1 MYQTH
6 SLKPISVQRTRPR
19 VILLLVS
26 SWIALALL
34 GCSIGP
40 IGDEASEVQGQPAED
55 MDTIVVGLPEIP
67 TSLDPADHLSRVSE
81 TVIRN
86 MFDGLVTRDQ
96 NNKVVLELAEEFNW
110 VDDQTL
116 EVKLREGVLFHDGS
130 EMTADDVVFSFNR
143 IIVDNAIEFPEPHTS
158 PRQSLLAPLEL
169 VEKIDP
175 YTVLFH
181 FSSPWPPAM
190 QLLVHQQI
198 LPMHVLEEVGTEG
211 FLEHPIGTGP
221 FRFIS
226 SDQKLTEIVLERFDS
241 YYGGS
246 PALPPVGTAC
256 VDRVIFLA
264 IPDAGTRVAALRV
277 GEADIIQAVPI
288 DVADRLISDP
298 EINIMTAPGTQP
310 LWLEMNIKHP
320 FFFDENVRQALNY
333 AIDKNKII
341 AEVYGSR
348 AEPLAGPLSPN
359 NPFVHDELTPYP
371 YDIELAKAM
380 LEKAGWKERRFIFD
394 ESEASIPEG
403 DELIDVGILR
413 DSQGIPFQ
421 FNLDTLPEWYPLA
434 AELSAQLRMIGILAD
449 IRLWEP
455 EDIRPEHNLGN
466 RDAYLDD
473 WGDSAFDPVG
483 HFDAKWHGYSEEGTY
498 GQANFSGFNDPRV
511 NELIRAGEITAE
523 ESERRAIYYEAQE
536 IIYKK
541 APAIFLVLPEIVEAA
556 SVKVVNWEPASD
568 GSIMLHDVCIQ
579 P

>member
-6 SLKPISVQRTRPR
+6 SPKPISVQRTRTH
-19 VILLLVS
+19 VILLLLF
-26 SWIALALL
+26 SWIAIMLL
-34 GCSIGP
+34 SCSLEP
-40 IGDEASEVQGQPAED
+40 IGDEASEFQGQSPED
-55 MDTIVVGLPEIP
+55 VDTIVVGLPEIP

-96 NNKVVLELAEEFNW
+96 NNKVVLELAEELNW

-116 EVKLREGVLFHDGS
+116 EVKVREGVLFHDGI

-158 PRQSLLAPLEL
+158 PRQSLLAPLEF
-169 VEKIDP
+169 VEKTDP

-211 FLEHPIGTGP
+211 FLEHPVGTGP
-221 FRFIS
+221 FRFVS
-226 SDQKLTEIVLERFDS
+226 SDNKLKEIILERFDS

-246 PALPPVGTAC
+246 PALPPAGIAC
-256 VDRVIFLA
+256 VDRVIFRA

-277 GEADIIQAVPI
+277 GEVDIIQAVPL

-310 LWLEMNIKHP
+310 LWLEMNVEHP
-320 FFFDENVRQALNY
+320 FFSDENVRQALNY
-333 AIDKNKII
+333 AIDKNQII
-341 AEVYGSR
+341 EEVYGSR

-359 NPFVHDELTPYP
+359 NPFVHDELLPYP
-371 YDIELAKAM
+371 YDIELAKSK
-380 LEKAGWKERRFIFD
+380 LEKAGWRERRFIFD
-394 ESEASIPEG
+394 ESEASIPVG
-403 DELIDVGILR
+403 DELIVVGILR

-421 FNLDTLPEWYPLA
+421 FNLDTLPDWYPLA
-434 AELSAQLRMIGILAD
+434 AEISAQLRTIGILAD

-483 HFDAKWHGYSEEGTY
+483 HFDAKWHGYSEEGIY
-498 GQANFSGFNDPRV
+498 GRANFSGFNDPRV
-511 NELIRAGEITAE
+511 NALIRTGEITAE
-523 ESERRAIYYEAQE
+523 ESERREIYYEAQE

-556 SVKVVNWEPASD
+556 SVKVMNWKPASD